1 MSDRDDML
9 LEALTGLFD
18 AKFAQFDAKFDAK
31 LAQLDEKLDTK
42 FNEVKLEISGI
53 KLYIENV
60 LEKKLNAFYDNTVTI
75 TEYNELKTNYNSL
88 KKEVEE
94 LKQTVN
100 NILKK
105 IS

>member
-9 LEALTGLFD
+9 LEALTGLINANNKQLNERLD
-18 AKFAQFDAKFDAK
+18 K
-31 LAQLDEKLDTK
+31 LENKVDNFENKISQ
-42 FNEVKLEISGI
+42 EISGI

-60 LEKKLNAFYDNTVTI
+60 LEKKLNAFYDNTVTLA
-75 TEYNELKTNYNSL
+75 EYNAL

-94 LKQTVN
+94 LKQTVD

>member
-9 LEALTGLFD
+9 LEALTSLIN
-18 AKFAQFDAKFDAK
+18 ANNK
-31 LAQLDEKLDTK
+31 QLNERLDSLEYK
-42 FNEVKLEISGI
+42 INQEVSGI

-75 TEYNELKTNYNSL
+75 TEYNAL

-94 LKQTVN
+94 LKQTVDD
-100 NILKK
+100 ILKK